1 MKNHLDVLKEDKL
14 TLSSSGVDG
23 MASETKSSHSNLI
36 KIWTYL
42 PMYSQSSSSSSSSSS
57 KLIRLNPLGGNFSLA
72 NFNCSL
78 RGLGVPSSLRGLKV
92 LCSRFLRPGVI
103 NGVLVHKLF
112 GSTNSVGSN
121 SMSSITLPFSTF
133 FRRAGITRGVLL
145 LFAPVYLFLSYR
157 LLNYLKLFLPQND
170 KLIIKKLGNSG
181 NGKIYNTLNSLFKTK
196 KQCKNG
202 ALQLMLLCKE
212 NEIGNKTY
220 ARNSLVSGGRF
231 AVREAFDKRSP
242 ELVFIIFVL
251 FVLFSNLAEVDSRPR
266 LKTKNILVIRII
278 FWQTMIRVYVSS
290 PFNVRLHKYQRILF
304 SLCNNVYDIPESF
317 WLHNNK
323 SISIQWKDQS
333 NLTTKYPMYLL
344 SSFRLKNQLC
354 RI

>member
-1 MKNHLDVLKEDKL
+1 MSRKKGRLTANIATNSSSSLVAGDALYDSCHLMFE

-23 MASETKSSHSNLI
+23 LASETKSSHSNLI

-145 LFAPVYLFLSYR
+145 LFAPALSKIF
-157 LLNYLKLFLPQND
+157 KL
-170 KLIIKKLGNSG
+170 
-181 NGKIYNTLNSLFKTK
+181 
-196 KQCKNG
+196 
-202 ALQLMLLCKE
+202 A
-212 NEIGNKTY
+212 
-220 ARNSLVSGGRF
+220 
-231 AVREAFDKRSP
+231 
-242 ELVFIIFVL
+242 
-251 FVLFSNLAEVDSRPR
+251 
-266 LKTKNILVIRII
+266 
-278 FWQTMIRVYVSS
+278 
-290 PFNVRLHKYQRILF
+290 
-304 SLCNNVYDIPESF
+304 
-317 WLHNNK
+317 
-323 SISIQWKDQS
+323 
-333 NLTTKYPMYLL
+333 
-344 SSFRLKNQLC
+344 
-354 RI
+354 